1 MFRRNWKLRMKPSEQ
16 QRGLVFL
23 VLYLFVFPKLSE
35 WLQRYFSRE
44 DEFLLAQV
52 NMVYYGILFMLA
64 LMSFWSFLKKDF
76 EGLLDWLPENL
87 SAALLGAVLAGAA
100 RMALGLLPL
109 PVVDPTPLQYAEE
122 FRASPAATLVLVLL
136 LIPVV
141 EETVYRG
148 YIYGHL
154 REYSRPLA
162 MTVSI
167 LAYAVGTVWRYAL
180 NLGDL
185 RYLWLILLQLPVA
198 AALTVCYEHAGSVW
212 GCSLLHAGYNGVL
225 LFLIGL

>member
-1 MFRRNWKLRMKPSEQ
+1 MKPSEQ

-23 VLYLFVFPKLSE
+23 ILYLFVFPKLSE

-52 NMVYYGILFMLA
+52 NVVYYGLLFLLA
-64 LMSFWSFLKKDF
+64 LLSFWSFLKKDF

-87 SAALLGAVLAGAA
+87 SAAVVGAVAAGVL
-100 RMALGLLPL
+100 RLALGFLPL
-109 PVVDPTPLQYAEE
+109 PVTDPMPLQYAEE
-122 FRASPAATLVLVLL
+122 LRVSPAATLVLIFL

-154 REYSRPLA
+154 RDYSRPLA
-162 MTVSI
+162 MGVSI
-167 LAYAVGTVWRYAL
+167 LVYSVGTVWRYAL
-180 NLGDL
+180 NLGDV
-185 RYLWLILLQLPVA
+185 RYLWLILLQLPIA
-198 AALTVCYEHAGSVW
+198 TALTLCYEHAGSVW
-212 GCSLLHAGYNGVL
+212 GCSLLHAGYNGIL
-225 LFLIGL
+225 LFMIGM